1 MTRIQFLII
10 GSIVGV
16 LALSTVQASPKGFSV
31 QDLEA
36 RVVLLEKK
44 VKDME
49 ASHQQLA
56 AQVERHKTM
65 LAKQAVFFERMV
77 ALTQSLENQIEEAK
91 KKGFLAAG
99 PNPAAK
105 EALLTGLTTFS
116 QGLRQA
122 SPIPPPAKKDVRTR
136 NR

>member
-1 MTRIQFLII
+1 MTRIQCLII

-36 RVVLLEKK
+36 RVVLLEKR
-44 VKDME
+44 VKELE
-49 ASHQQLA
+49 ASHEQLET
-56 AQVERHKTM
+56 QVQNHKAM

-77 ALTQSLENQIEEAK
+77 GLTRSLEKQIEDAK

-116 QGLRQA
+116 EGLRQA
-122 SPIPPPAKKDVRTR
+122 SPVPPPAKKDNRPR